1 MDEVLARLDFAFRYH
16 DNILI
21 GSTSPVEHLLYTTF
35 TWFYSSCSSTLLVLN
50 MEKYE
55 SAQQE
60 IVFLGHHITAERH
73 HQS

>member
-1 MDEVLARLDFAFRYH
+1 M
-16 DNILI
+16 
-21 GSTSPVEHLLYTTF
+21 YTTL
-35 TWFYSSCSSTLLVLN
+35 TWLYSGCSSTLLVLN